1 MTAHLYVKINIMSTN
16 ANQALSRI
24 KVTVET
30 GHALSN
36 GAALQRR
43 RRAVQIGTLLLAVL
57 IPVSGLFRID
67 PAAATFVILGRQIWF
82 SDFALVAGFWLA
94 LASALIITY
103 STLGTVFCGWSCP
116 QNTLSEWADRMT
128 RKFLGRHAEV
138 SLEGEALH
146 VSAGKRKWLSWAL
159 LGGLFLAASMGLAL
173 IPLFYFYPPEVVW
186 SFITLRNDARLA
198 PSLYWIYTIF
208 VLIVFVDV
216 AVVRHFF
223 CRFMCIYR
231 VWQHSF
237 KTRHTLHIAYD
248 ATRGAR
254 CAACNYCV
262 RLCPVDIDPRNTTTY
277 DSCINCGLCVSAC
290 DSLQFPK
297 AEPGLLFFEF
307 GERKLSLSAGR
318 MLGVAARLKN
328 NLGTLKG
335 RIAWVAPAIVMGLVM
350 FGWGSAHYQPYHLS
364 VYRADS
370 AQETAIHDYRID
382 LANKLYRPALLKVS
396 VSGLPADRY
405 QLSTHEAVFDSA
417 GRRSLTLHLNEL
429 PKGLYTLIVQA
440 ESNDGWHTSYRVQHY
455 AGGTT

>member
-1 MTAHLYVKINIMSTN
+1 MSMN
-16 ANQALSRI
+16 ANEALNRI
-24 KVTVET
+24 KVTVEI
-30 GHALSN
+30 GHAVSS
-36 GAALQRR
+36 GAALQRWR
-43 RRAVQIGTLLLAVL
+43 RVVQIGTLVLAVL

-67 PAAATFVILGRQIWF
+67 PAAATFVVLGRQIWF

-116 QNTLSEWADRMT
+116 QNTLSEWANRMT
-128 RKFLGRHAEV
+128 KKFLGRHAEV
-138 SLEGEALH
+138 SLEGEALR
-146 VSAGKRKWLSWAL
+146 VSAGKQKWMSWAL
-159 LGGLFLAASMGLAL
+159 LGGLFVAVSMALAL

-186 SFITLRNDARLA
+186 SFITLRSDTRLA

-208 VLIVFVDV
+208 VLIVFIDV

-248 ATRGAR
+248 ATRGEQ

-262 RLCPVDIDPRNTTTY
+262 TVCPVDIDPRNTTTF

-290 DSLQFPK
+290 DSLQFPRQ
-297 AEPGLLFFEF
+297 EPGLLFFEF
-307 GERKLSLSAGR
+307 GERKLSLPVGR
-318 MLGVAARLKN
+318 MLAAGARLKN

-335 RIAWVAPAIVMGLVM
+335 RIAWVTPAIVIGLVM
-350 FGWGSAHYQPYHLS
+350 FGWGSVHYQPYHLS

-370 AQETAIHDYRID
+370 AHATAIHDYRIE

-396 VSGLPADRY
+396 VSGLSADRY
-405 QLSTHEAVFDSA
+405 RLSAHEAVFSSA
-417 GRRSLTLHLNEL
+417 ERRSLMLHINDL
-429 PKGLYTLIVQA
+429 PKGLYTLMVQA
-440 ESNDGWHTSYRVQHY
+440 ESSDGWHTSYRVQHY
-455 AGGTT
+455 AGGTP

>member
-1 MTAHLYVKINIMSTN
+1 MTSTPYVKIDGMNTS
-16 ANQALSRI
+16 ANEALNRI

-30 GHALSN
+30 GHAVSD
-36 GAALQRR
+36 GAAVQRW
-43 RRAVQIGTLLLAVL
+43 RRAVQIGTLVLAVL

-67 PAAATFVILGRQIWF
+67 PAAATFVVLGRQIWF

-116 QNTLSEWADRMT
+116 QNTLSEWANST
-128 RKFLGRHAEV
+128 TKKFLGRRAEV
-138 SLEGEALH
+138 SLEGAALR
-146 VSAGKRKWLSWAL
+146 VSAGKQKWMSWAL
-159 LGGLFLAASMGLAL
+159 LGSLFLAASMGIAL

-186 SFITLRNDARLA
+186 SFITLRHDTRLA

-237 KTRHTLHIAYD
+237 KTRDTLHIAYD
-248 ATRGAR
+248 PTRGEQ

-262 RLCPVDIDPRNTTTY
+262 TVCPVDIDPRNTTTF

-297 AEPGLLFFEF
+297 NEPGLLFFEF
-307 GERKLSLSAGR
+307 GERKLSLTVGRLLGAGT
-318 MLGVAARLKN
+318 RLKK

-335 RIAWVAPAIVMGLVM
+335 RIVWVTPVVVIGLVM
-350 FGWGSAHYQPYHLS
+350 FGWGLMNYQSYHIS
-364 VYRADS
+364 VYRADI
-370 AQETAIHDYRID
+370 AHGAAIQDYRIE
-382 LANKLYRPALLKVS
+382 LSNKLYRPGLLKVS
-396 VSGLPADRY
+396 VSGLSADRY
-405 QLSTHEAVFDSA
+405 RLSAREAVFSTA
-417 GRRSLTLHLNEL
+417 GRQSLMLHINDL
-429 PKGLYTLIVQA
+429 PQGLYTLMVQA
-440 ESNDGWHTSYRVQHY
+440 ESNDGWRTRYRVQHY
-455 AGGTT
+455 VGGTP